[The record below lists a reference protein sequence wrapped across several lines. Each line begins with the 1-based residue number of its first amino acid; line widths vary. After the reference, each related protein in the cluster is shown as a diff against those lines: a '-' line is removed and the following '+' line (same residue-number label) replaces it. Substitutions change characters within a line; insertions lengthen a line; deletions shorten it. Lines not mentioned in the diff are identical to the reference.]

1 MGAITCMLAALAVAA
16 PAGSL
21 DPATALKLLQR
32 SAILG
37 PRSGRV
43 EIRVLRIAPMSEP
56 AGLAP
61 GFFVEVGWREGEKK
75 TGGIAAVMRSDE
87 LAPDVRIL
95 GQDGDWALLDLAIG
109 KTWDEMAEELR
120 VARDAALEAKRP
132 GQSARGRSTASDPV
146 DSAMGDVRRVLSAQ
160 NAFMPVSQ
168 GDYAYDVACLVR
180 PADCV
185 PGYEGPAL
193 LDDVFL
199 RAERNGYR
207 FTLRALA
214 KPGSARLATAFTYSA
229 VPVTPGPGRPGFC
242 VDDSGRVCQTGDGSD
257 AGSHGDACAPSCR
270 DVR

>member
-1 MGAITCMLAALAVAA
+1 
-16 PAGSL
+16 
-21 DPATALKLLQR
+21 
-32 SAILG
+32 
-37 PRSGRV
+37 
-43 EIRVLRIAPMSEP
+43 MSEP
-56 AGLAP
+56 AAHAP
-61 GFFVEVGWREGEKK
+61 GFFVEVGWREAGQSS
-75 TGGIAAVMRSDE
+75 GGIAAVMRSDE
-87 LAPDVRIL
+87 LAPDARIL

-120 VARDAALEAKRP
+120 VARDAALRAKGP
-132 GQSARGRSTASDPV
+132 GQAAQGRSTASDPV

-193 LDDVFL
+193 LDEHFL
-199 RAERNGYR
+199 QTERNGYR

-229 VPVTPGPGRPGFC
+229 VPVTPAPGRPGFC
-242 VDDSGRVCQTGDGSD
+242 VDDSGRFCQTGDGSD
-257 AGSHGDACAPSCR
+257 AGGAGAACATSCKDIR
-270 DVR
+270 